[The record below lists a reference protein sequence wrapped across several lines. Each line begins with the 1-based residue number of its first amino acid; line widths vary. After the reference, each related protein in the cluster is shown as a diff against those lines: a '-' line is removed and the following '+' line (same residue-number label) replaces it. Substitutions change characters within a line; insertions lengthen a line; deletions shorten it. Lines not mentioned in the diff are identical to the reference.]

1 MMMGKDRGIEREEKK
16 QIHAYFQYIA
26 CNKVNPVLKFQDLSG
41 QVNTY
46 STIIKRLNFQL
57 EGDH

>member
-26 CNKVNPVLKFQDLSG
+26 CNKVNPVLKFQVHTYLSG

-46 STIIKRLNFQL
+46 STIICL
-57 EGDH
+57 GDELT